1 MNDKQHFTFETPFR
15 LATRSSALAVTQ
27 AEIVRE
33 MLSALPE
40 PVSVEFV
47 KMTTR
52 GDQVLDRPLVEI
64 GGKGVFIK
72 QLERALLAGDADA
85 AIHSMKDM
93 ETTLADGTQIAA
105 VLPRGD
111 VRDAL
116 VGAESLEALPTGA
129 TIGTASVRRHAW
141 LKYHRPDLDIQ
152 LLRGNVN
159 SRLSRLEAGEFDAII
174 LAVAGLQRLAL
185 DISFSPI
192 DISIMPPSAAQGAL
206 ALQIAEGTERS
217 DAVLAILS
225 ALHDQDAA
233 DCTTAERA
241 MLAHLDGSCRTPI
254 SAYADLDGDT
264 IRLQGAVL
272 SPDGTQMFQTE
283 QTALRAEAAQLGDAV
298 GAELLDAC
306 GGKAF
311 LA

>member
-1 MNDKQHFTFETPFR
+1 MNDKQHFTFATPFR

-27 AEIVRE
+27 AEIVRD

-40 PVSVEFV
+40 SVSVDFV

-116 VGAESLEALPTGA
+116 VGAESLEALPAGA

-159 SRLSRLEAGEFDAII
+159 SRLSRLDAGEFDAII

-185 DISFSPI
+185 DISYSPI
-192 DISIMPPSAAQGAL
+192 DIDIMPPSAAQGAL
-206 ALQIAEGTERS
+206 ALQIATGTERS
-217 DAVLAILS
+217 DAVQAILS

-254 SAYADLDGDT
+254 SAYADLNGDT

-283 QTALRAEAAQLGDAV
+283 KTAPRAEAVQLGDAV
-298 GAELLDAC
+298 GADLLDAC
-306 GGKAF
+306 GGKTF